1 MRQIFTLRVAVA
13 AAALAVIGTTAHVIT
28 AQAYGK
34 ADQPLAQLSV
44 SANCDNPSFA
54 LCQPS
59 AVGTGG
65 IWFWIEIDSNPPG
78 TGDMT
83 GAVCNHSVGG
93 SGGPH
98 GAGAFPIKGSVSW
111 SYSTLANGL
120 AAGAVFFGTVDPNN
134 SYYLVTLT
142 IGEQWLI
149 PTTTGHYGV
158 RLANGVQLQI
168 NVAP

>member
-1 MRQIFTLRVAVA
+1 MGRVFTLRVAVA
-13 AAALAVIGTTAHVIT
+13 AAALAVIGTTGHISN
-28 AQAYGK
+28 AQAYGRG
-34 ADQPLAQLSV
+34 DQPLAQLSV

-83 GAVCNHSVGG
+83 GAVCAHFVGG
-93 SGGPH
+93 AGPH
-98 GAGAFPIKGSVSW
+98 QAGAISIKGSVTW

-120 AAGAVFFGTVDPNN
+120 AAHAIFFGTTDPNN
-134 SYYLVTLT
+134 NYYLVTLT
-142 IGEQWLI
+142 LGEKWLI
-149 PTTTGHYGV
+149 PTTTGHYPV
-158 RLANGVQLQI
+158 HLTNGVQI
-168 NVAP
+168 EMNVAP

>member
-1 MRQIFTLRVAVA
+1 MGRLFSLRVAVA
-13 AAALAVIGTTAHVIT
+13 AAALAVIGTTGHMTT

-44 SANCDNPSFA
+44 SANCDNASFS

-59 AVGTGG
+59 AVGLGG

-78 TGDMT
+78 TGDMS
-83 GAVCNHSVGG
+83 GAACGHTVGG
-93 SGGPH
+93 GGPH
-98 GAGAFPIKGSVSW
+98 QAGASSIKGSVSW

-120 AAGAVFFGTVDPNN
+120 AAGAVFFGTTDPNN
-134 SYYLVTLT
+134 NYYLVTLT
-142 IGEQWLI
+142 IGEKWLI
-149 PTTTGHYGV
+149 PTTTGHYQV
-158 RLANGVQLQI
+158 RLATGVQIQM